1 MSKEKVFIIG
11 TIFLLALIMVAS
23 SCKTKSSSSVPETVK
38 ADPSFANDI
47 QPIFTNNCALSG
59 CHNSTAQQGL
69 ILGQGQAY
77 SNLVDVSSTEEPNR
91 IRVLPGDSAN
101 SYLVIKIEGNQTVG
115 VRMPYGQSPLSS
127 VQIQNIKNWID
138 RGAKNN

>member
-1 MSKEKVFIIG
+1 MIKQKKFILVIAL
-11 TIFLLALIMVAS
+11 LLALNAF
-23 SCKTKSSSSVPETVK
+23 SCKKGGSDVPETVK

-47 QPIFTNNCALSG
+47 QPVFTNNCALSG
-59 CHNSTAQQGL
+59 CHSSTAQAGL
-69 ILGQGQAY
+69 ILLQGQSY
-77 SNLVDVSSTEEPNR
+77 SNLINVNSTQEPNR
-91 IRVLPGDSAN
+91 IRVLPGDAGN

-115 VRMPYGQSPLSS
+115 ARMPFGRSPLSS

>member
-1 MSKEKVFIIG
+1 MSKEKVLISGLVI
-11 TIFLLALIMVAS
+11 LLALMAF
-23 SCKTKSSSSVPETVK
+23 SCKNNGSSSVPETVK
-38 ADPSFANDI
+38 EDPSFANDI

-69 ILGQGQAY
+69 NLGQGQAY
-77 SNLVDVSSTEEPNR
+77 SNLVNVTSQQDSNR
-91 IRVLPGDSAN
+91 MRVLPGFSAS
-101 SYLVIKIEGNQTVG
+101 SYLVIKIEGNQTIG
-115 VRMPYGQSPLSS
+115 VRMPNGRSPLSS

>member
-1 MSKEKVFIIG
+1 MSKEKIFIFG
-11 TIFLLALIMVAS
+11 TILLLALIMVAS
-23 SCKTKSSSSVPETVK
+23 SCKKRSSAVPETVK

-69 ILGQGQAY
+69 ILSQGQAY
-77 SNLVDVSSTEEPNR
+77 SNLVNVNSTQEQSR
-91 IRVLPGDSAN
+91 MRVLPGDAAN

-115 VRMPYGQSPLSS
+115 VRMPNGRSPLSS